1 MGNLEHFD
9 VKNSLETMTLLVD
22 TREQPTQNL
31 KRRIAATGLPAERKK
46 LNAGDYSCK
55 CTLPDGA
62 ELDFSNK
69 VAIERKMSIDE
80 LCMCFGSQRKRFERE
95 FERAKAAGTKIYLI
109 VEGGNWES
117 IYNGKYR
124 SRMTPQALV
133 ASIDAFRSRYG
144 MQLDFCRAETA
155 GKLIRDILYRELK
168 EYLER
173 GDCNCGMEL

>member
-1 MGNLEHFD
+1 M
-9 VKNSLETMTLLVD
+9 VLLVD

-31 KRRIAATGLPAERKK
+31 QRRIATSGLPAERQK

-55 CTLPDGA
+55 CLLPGGT

-80 LCMCFGSQRKRFERE
+80 LCMCFGTQRKRFEKE
-95 FERAKAAGTKIYLI
+95 FERAKAAGTRIYLI
-109 VEGGNWES
+109 VEGGSWEN
-117 IYNGKYR
+117 IYNGKYK
-124 SRMTPQALV
+124 SKMTPQALV

-144 MQLDFCRAETA
+144 MQLDFCKAETT

-168 EYLER
+168 EYLE
-173 GDCNCGMEL
+173 GSETEDGVEL